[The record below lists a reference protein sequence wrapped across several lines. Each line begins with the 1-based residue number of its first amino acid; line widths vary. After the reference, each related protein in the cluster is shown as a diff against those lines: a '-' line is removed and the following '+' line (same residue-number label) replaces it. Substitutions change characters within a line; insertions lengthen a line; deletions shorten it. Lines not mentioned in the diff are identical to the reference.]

1 MVQEWTMSPISGRKV
16 MHPVIRKIIDNFNPA
31 LLTQLDG
38 ALELRVTNF
47 KRDLFHSL
55 EKIDLAI
62 PGAGFQY
69 VIWVDHEPK
78 YPFPGWEFDPIAR
91 PMRYI
96 PTYLASGMKFTDIA
110 RAVVHLSGGHVE
122 DCVKAFCGTLNPPE
136 YRFQGM
142 PLGTLARQRR
152 LIDSLG
158 VDLTGQL
165 YEFAIVLVNK
175 AKHEFGSG
183 SPYPVIS
190 FPDAL
195 GGYFASRILG
205 FQVLQKG
212 ELLDKYIEAIR
223 NAFSQRITYT
233 MPSGPDPG
241 DDKKAWSLQ
250 SDLSELEEDN

>member
-1 MVQEWTMSPISGRKV
+1 
-16 MHPVIRKIIDNFNPA
+16 MHPVIRDIIDDFNPT
-31 LLTQLDG
+31 LLNQLDG

-47 KRDLFHSL
+47 KRDLFPSL

-69 VIWVDHEPK
+69 VIWVKHEPK

-110 RAVVHLSGGHVE
+110 RSIAQLSGGHVE
-122 DCVKAFCGTLNPPE
+122 ECVKAFCETLNPPE
-136 YRFQGM
+136 HRYQGM

-152 LIDSLG
+152 LIACLG
-158 VDLTGQL
+158 SDCTAELSGL
-165 YEFAIVLVNK
+165 ASVLINK

-183 SPYPVIS
+183 SPYPIIS
-190 FPDAL
+190 FSDAL

-205 FQVLQKG
+205 FQVLQLG
-212 ELLDKYIEAIR
+212 GILDRYVEAIR
-223 NAFSQRITYT
+223 SAYSQRIAYT
-233 MPSGPDPG
+233 MPSGSDPG
-241 DDKKAWSLQ
+241 DDDKAWPLQ
-250 SDLSELEEDN
+250 SDLSELEENIEEY